1 MRFAVELF
9 IDDIELEHFER
20 QERVRRELMMELVR
34 RLRAA
39 GVDLPSYQQTITLR
53 RDRPARPHHPS
64 PNRPTGGQGFGRAA
78 QRARS

>member
-20 QERVRRELMMELVR
+20 QERVRRELTREMVR

-39 GVDLPSYQQTITLR
+39 GVELPYSRQTIVVR
-53 RDRPARPHHPS
+53 RESGRGRLTGPAQPP
-64 PNRPTGGQGFGRAA
+64 PEPTV
-78 QRARS
+78 